1 MVRWPIQQV
10 YNFSEESI
18 SWESLYEEPFVINR
32 IIGRKRG
39 ESSLALLGIPKYFS
53 QTNLWPS
60 LRIFEFMA
68 TRNSVKIFF
77 LKPIKRWLGWKLL
90 TNLCWEKRSTVHW
103 GLPIKPFWANLEIY
117 FFFQFKTY
125 FCRKGKFMFCII
137 PLLLLGNSI
146 TLPIWSS
153 FIGYW
158 ISSHPNIWS
167 IMNSFQLCK
176 SNIYISIKYISNT
189 Y

>member
-1 MVRWPIQQV
+1 M
-10 YNFSEESI
+10 
-18 SWESLYEEPFVINR
+18 YEEPFVINR

-53 QTNLWPS
+53 QTILWPI

-103 GLPIKPFWANLEIY
+103 GLPIKPFWVNSEIQNLFLQERKIYVLHNSVAPAWKFHYIANLI
-117 FFFQFKTY
+117 FFYRILNFFPPEYLINYEQF
-125 FCRKGKFMFCII
+125 
-137 PLLLLGNSI
+137 
-146 TLPIWSS
+146 
-153 FIGYW
+153 
-158 ISSHPNIWS
+158 S
-167 IMNSFQLCK
+167 IM
-176 SNIYISIKYISNT
+176 
-189 Y
+189 